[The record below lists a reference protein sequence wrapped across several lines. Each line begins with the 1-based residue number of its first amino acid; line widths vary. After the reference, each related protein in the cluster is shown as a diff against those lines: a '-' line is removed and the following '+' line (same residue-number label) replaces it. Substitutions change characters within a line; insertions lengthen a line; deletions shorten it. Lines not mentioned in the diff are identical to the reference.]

1 MKVFNNLLKT
11 NTLNAFQQ
19 GFGVGFKRVLNTFH
33 RVFNS
38 HMEKNRNY
46 KKYMQGKMHTCQT
59 LIFKTVY
66 FI

>member
-1 MKVFNNLLKT
+1 MKVFNNLLKA

-19 GFGVGFKRVLNTFH
+19 GFRAGFKRVLNTFH

-46 KKYMQGKMHTCQT
+46 KKYMQGKMYTRQT